1 MLISKHIA
9 TLQKILE
16 EKGDQ
21 ELFMWVDSG
30 EDTLFL
36 AKVPNLEFAEL
47 DGKQYQ
53 IPKEFLNKEGKVI
66 AIPNLETQSFKEEED
81 AVQDF
86 DLEDE

>member
-1 MLISKHIA
+1 MKISEHIKN
-9 TLQKILE
+9 LQKLLE

-30 EDTLFL
+30 EDTIFL
-36 AKVPNLEFAEL
+36 AKVPILEFAEL
-47 DGKQYQ
+47 DGKEYQ

-66 AIPNLETQSFKEEED
+66 AIPNLETQSFEEEED
-81 AVQDF
+81 AIQDF